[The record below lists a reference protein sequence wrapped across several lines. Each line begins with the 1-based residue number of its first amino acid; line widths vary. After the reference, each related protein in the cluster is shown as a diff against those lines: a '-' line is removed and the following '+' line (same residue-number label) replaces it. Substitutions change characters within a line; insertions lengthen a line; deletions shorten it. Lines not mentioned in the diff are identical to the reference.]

1 MNLPVGSIETTLPEK
16 YPDKSTELI
25 FYCMKGTRSQQALE
39 KARKLGYTTVY
50 SFGKIDDWTH
60 EFEGT
65 DVQK

>member
-1 MNLPVGSIETTLPEK
+1 MITIWVPKRLVEVDLYNVAA
-16 YPDKSTELI
+16 
-25 FYCMKGTRSQQALE
+25 RSQQALE